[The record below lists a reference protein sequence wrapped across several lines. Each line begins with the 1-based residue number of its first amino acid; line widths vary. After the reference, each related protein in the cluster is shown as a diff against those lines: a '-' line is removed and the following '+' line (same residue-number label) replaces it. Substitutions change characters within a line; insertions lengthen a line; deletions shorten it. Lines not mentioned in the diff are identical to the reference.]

1 MDMTSLGRTAPLPY
15 DADALAQ
22 ASGVTTEAFIAAFL
36 QGRTEPE
43 DLWAVLFSL
52 ASGDPDD
59 SGRPSTPQ
67 LERRLGGPLTEG
79 EHFIANNPS
88 DPASWRRTTLIRSC
102 NDLPSPLR
110 LVRYV
115 LEEDQ
120 QVPVEDLIPLGP

>member
-59 SGRPSTPQ
+59 RGAPQ
-67 LERRLGGPLTEG
+67 PLSLSAG
-79 EHFIANNPS
+79 WAAP
-88 DPASWRRTTLIRSC
+88 
-102 NDLPSPLR
+102 
-110 LVRYV
+110 
-115 LEEDQ
+115 
-120 QVPVEDLIPLGP
+120 